1 MKLRTLST
9 AILLTFTVTGAMAQS
24 AADMGAGRRPHKESV
39 FPLKPTDQEAAAAQI
54 SARLLTRFHYDA
66 QPLDD
71 AMSAKIYDAYI
82 KALDGDKMQF
92 TQADLAKLKPYRTQL
107 DDAIWNSD
115 LSAPFDIFNLYVQ
128 RAIQHWTYAKSLL
141 AKGFD
146 FNTHEVYQYDRKKAD
161 WAPDDAALDDL
172 WRKRTMNDWLRLKLA
187 GKKDDEIRTLLEK
200 RYNGYIERTKQ
211 VDDQD
216 AFQSFMTAYAE
227 TTDPHTDYLGPREA
241 EQFDIM
247 MRLSLEGIGA
257 QLMLRDDY
265 VAIAELV
272 PGGPAIKSNK
282 LHLGDRIAAVGQG
295 TEGPMVDVVGWRL
308 DDVVNLIRGKKGSTV
323 RLDVVPADKGLDAK
337 PERIALVRQKI
348 QVEDM
353 AASKKI
359 IEIKDA
365 KGQHKIGVI
374 DLPSFYSDFDGRQD
388 GDKNYK
394 SATRDVA
401 KLIGEL
407 KQAGV
412 EGIVMD
418 LRDDG
423 GGSLTEAN
431 QMTGL
436 FIDKGP
442 VVQVRDSR
450 GHVDVQGDDQAGMAW
465 DGPLAVLVNR
475 GSASASE
482 IFTAAIKDYGRGII
496 IGNPTFGKG
505 TVQNLVDLDRIAQT
519 HGDKSQFGELKM
531 TIAEFFRINGGSTQ
545 LKGVT
550 PDIEYP
556 RTGAEKDY
564 GESTYDNALPWT
576 QIAPAAYQPVAN
588 VQPYLATLKS
598 EHDARVAQTPAW
610 KLMLDELAAYQKL
623 RDKTSVSLNFAQR
636 EAERK
641 QLDAQQA
648 EFRARHKLLD
658 GKNAKGDDD
667 TAQLDDG
674 LDPNE
679 RSLKSV
685 LKEEKDVKNARN
697 KPDPEL
703 RETAHVL
710 ADAYDL
716 IHANQTL
723 AGQVLPYGGK
733 MGNAWLKPA
742 VTVVVKH
749 GPSPATAGSTGGH
762 GH

>member
-9 AILLTFTVTGAMAQS
+9 AILLAFTVTGAMAQS

-39 FPLKPTDQEAAAAQI
+39 FPLKPTEQEAVAAQL
-54 SARLLTRFHYDA
+54 SARFLTRFHYDA

-71 AMSAKIYDAYI
+71 AMSAKIYDAFI
-82 KALDGDKMQF
+82 KELDGDKMQF

-107 DDAIWNSD
+107 DDAIWNDD
-115 LSAPFDIFNLYVQ
+115 LSAPFDIFNQYVQ
-128 RAIQHWTYAKSLL
+128 HAIQHWTYARSLL

-146 FNTHEVYQYDRKKAD
+146 FSGHEVYQYNRKKAD
-161 WAPDDAALDDL
+161 WAPDEASLDEL

-187 GKKDDEIRTLLEK
+187 GKTDEQIRQLLEK
-200 RYNGYIERTKQ
+200 RYTGYIERTKQ

-227 TTDPHTDYLGPREA
+227 TTDPHTDYMGPREA

-257 QLMLRDDY
+257 QLMLSDDY

-272 PGGPAIKSNK
+272 AGGPAIKSGK
-282 LHLGDRIAAVGQG
+282 LHVGDRISAVGQG
-295 TEGPMVDVVGWRL
+295 VDGPMVDVVGWRL

-323 RLDVVPADKGLDAK
+323 RLDVIPADKGLDAK
-337 PERIALVRQKI
+337 PERIVLVRQTI

-359 IEIKDA
+359 INIKDA
-365 KGQHKIGVI
+365 SGDHKIGVI

-450 GHVDVQGDDQAGMAW
+450 GRVDVQGDDQAGMAW

-482 IFTAAIKDYGRGII
+482 IFTAAIKDYGRGLV
-496 IGNPTFGKG
+496 IGTPTFGKG
-505 TVQNLVDLDRIAQT
+505 TVQNLVNLDRIAQA
-519 HGDKSQFGELKM
+519 HSDKSQYGELKM

-556 RTGAEKDY
+556 KTGAEKEF

-576 QIAPAAYQPVAN
+576 QIAPANYQPVARI
-588 VQPYLATLKS
+588 QPYLAKLQAD
-598 EHDARVAQTPAW
+598 HDARVAQSPAW

-623 RDKTSVSLNFAQR
+623 RDQTSTSLNFAQR

-658 GKNAKGDDD
+658 GKNAKDDDD

-679 RSLKSV
+679 RSLKTM
-685 LKEEKDVKNARN
+685 LKEEKSEKDAKNEA
-697 KPDPEL
+697 DPEL

-716 IHANQTL
+716 IKSDPSL
-723 AGQVLPYGGK
+723 ATQVLPYGGK
-733 MGNAWLKPA
+733 FGNAWLKPV
-742 VTVVVKH
+742 VTVHHQPVAASASSAAAKH
-749 GPSPATAGSTGGH
+749 
-762 GH
+762 